1 MAAVHLAHF
10 QPASHDDDVE
20 QLPQQEEELEQETKA
35 KAVPAARRMRNFF
48 I

>member
-1 MAAVHLAHF
+1 MAHP

-20 QLPQQEEELEQETKA
+20 QFPQQEEEEEQEQETKA